1 MSVDTIRVGLI
12 GAGGNMRRRHIPG
25 FRAIDGVE
33 IACVANRTL
42 ESGARAATEFD
53 IPEVRGDW
61 LEVVEDEGIDAV
73 CIGTWPY
80 MHAPVAIAALDAGKH
95 VLVEARM
102 AMNSAEARAML
113 AASRENPHLVAQ
125 VVPSPMTLPVDR
137 TIIDMISD
145 GYIGDLV
152 LVDMRVVQGSFPSHD
167 SPLTWRHERGYS
179 GNNTMTMGIW
189 YEALM
194 RWLGPLTRL
203 QASAQ
208 VVVKHRSDASGR
220 RRAMTIPDHL
230 EIIGE
235 MGCGGLAHLSFSA
248 VSGFA
253 SGDEVFMHGTEGTL
267 HLRMDAGG
275 ESGPVLGGGRSGDEG
290 MAAIEIPEENRGG
303 WRVEEEFI
311 NAVRGL
317 EPVTHTTFADG
328 VAYMEFTDAVTRAW
342 QSGESVSLPL

>member
-25 FRAIDGVE
+25 FQAIDGVE
-33 IACVANRTL
+33 VASVANRTL
-42 ESGARAATEFD
+42 ESGGRVAVEFD

-61 LEVVEDEGIDAV
+61 LEIVEDEGIDAV
-73 CIGTWPY
+73 CVGTWPY
-80 MHAPVAIAALDAGKH
+80 MHAPVTIAALDAGKH
-95 VLVEARM
+95 VLVEARL
-102 AMNSAEARAML
+102 AMNSTEALAML

-167 SPLTWRHERGYS
+167 SPLTWRHERGFS
-179 GNNTMTMGIW
+179 GNNTMTLGIW

-208 VVVKHRSDASGR
+208 VVVRHRRDASGR
-220 RRAMTIPDHL
+220 RRTITVPDHL
-230 EIIGE
+230 EINGE

-253 SGDEVFMHGTEGTL
+253 PGDDVWMHGTEGTL
-267 HLRMDAGG
+267 HLQMDPGG
-275 ESGPVLGGGRSGDEG
+275 ELGPVLEGGRRGDGG
-290 MAAIEIPEENRGG
+290 MAAIEIPEERRGG

-311 NAVRGL
+311 NAIRGL
-317 EPVTHTTFADG
+317 EAVTHTAFADG

-342 QSGESVSLPL
+342 QSGEAVSVSL